1 MSTDHVELQREK
13 LTPLKEPNF
22 RIELSMLT
30 ICFLLFNFARNY
42 GLQYV
47 LGRLVLHFWVNS
59 LNLLFTGFKVANAKH
74 VWFALKSHCFST
86 ALIILSHISFA
97 RRIQL
102 LFLSEIHLPS
112 SFLRRSYRP
121 WVQFMCR
128 QCQWYIRQVQFYV
141 VHVTVMFVR
150 FSLYVGHAT
159 GMLVKFSLYI
169 VSIRNRFVLL
179 LFWRIKIWSGS

>member
-1 MSTDHVELQREK
+1 M
-13 LTPLKEPNF
+13 
-22 RIELSMLT
+22 
-30 ICFLLFNFARNY
+30 
-42 GLQYV
+42 
-47 LGRLVLHFWVNS
+47 
-59 LNLLFTGFKVANAKH
+59 FTGFKVANVKH

-102 LFLSEIHLPS
+102 LLLSEIYLSS

-141 VHVTVMFVR
+141 VHVTVMFVKFSFLYFAHLTVMFVK
-150 FSLYVGHAT
+150 FSLYVVHAT
-159 GMLVKFSLYI
+159 GMFVKFSLYI
-169 VSIRNRFVLL
+169 ISIRNRFILF